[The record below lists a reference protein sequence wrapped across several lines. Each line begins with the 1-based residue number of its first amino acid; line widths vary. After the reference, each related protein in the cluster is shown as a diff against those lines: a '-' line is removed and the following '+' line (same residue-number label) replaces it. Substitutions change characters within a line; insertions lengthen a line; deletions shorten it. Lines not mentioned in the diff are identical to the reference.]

1 MPTSTCAARAN
12 AIAPATVRDI
22 KLGEGGAW
30 EQTCLGDGTLRVDVG
45 AASPARVAWC
55 QTGDW
60 PALTASFRTSGR
72 DPGTATRCANEV
84 RFFCEDAGATV
95 WITFVG
101 ESLYWGFADDSP
113 VAIWADNAGI
123 CRQSRGGWRQTDVT
137 GEALTKDRLSGAVTK
152 LAAYRGTSCA
162 VDVAEYVVRRING
175 HRLPAVERAL
185 GARQEMRA
193 ATRGLMRLL
202 TPQDFELLWIWCSPR
217 ADGGAS
223 ARSAGRRRPWISI
236 WCCRARGRAC

>member
-1 MPTSTCAARAN
+1 M
-12 AIAPATVRDI
+12 
-22 KLGEGGAW
+22 
-30 EQTCLGDGTLRVDVG
+30 
-45 AASPARVAWC
+45 
-55 QTGDW
+55 
-60 PALTASFRTSGR
+60 
-72 DPGTATRCANEV
+72 

-95 WITFVG
+95 WVTFVG

-123 CRQSRGGWRQTDVT
+123 CRQIRGSWRQTDVT

-217 ADGGAS
+217 ADDGVS
-223 ARSAGRRRPWISI
+223 AHSAGRRRPWISI
-236 WCCRARGRAC
+236 WCCRARGSAC